1 MRFTFAALAT
11 QGRDIR
17 FDVKRIEG
25 YRNFC
30 NKLWN
35 ASRYVLMSLEGQE
48 PSLRHSAPRLGLA
61 ERWIRSRLQ
70 HAVAAVNEYV
80 TGYRFDLA
88 AQAIYEFVWDEFCDW
103 YLELSKVTL
112 TDAHAGE
119 AEKAGTRQTLVHTL
133 EALLRLAHPI
143 MPYIT
148 EDIWQRVAPLAGV
161 TGETIMLQPFP
172 RFEQSAVDSDALR
185 EIEWIKSFILGV
197 RRIRSEMNIAPS
209 KQISVMTKGGTG
221 QESEWLETSATAA
234 CSLARIASISPVMPG
249 NEPESATAFAGE
261 TTILIPLADL
271 IDPAAEIKR
280 LAKERDAK
288 QGELQRAQSKLA
300 NENYVARAPADVVA
314 RERARAEELA
324 SALIKLQE
332 QLARIEALAQR

>member
-1 MRFTFAALAT
+1 LAT

-17 FDVKRIEG
+17 FDVRRIEG

-35 ASRYVLMSLEGQE
+35 ASRYVLMSLEGQDA
-48 PSLRHSAPRLGLA
+48 SLRHAAPRPGLA
-61 ERWIRSRLQ
+61 ERWIGSRLQ
-70 HAVAAVNEYV
+70 HAIAAVNEYV

-112 TDAHAGE
+112 TDAQAGE
-119 AEKAGTRQTLVHTL
+119 AEKAGTRQTLVRTL
-133 EALLRLAHPI
+133 ETLLRLAHPI

-148 EDIWQRVAPLAGV
+148 EEIWQRVAPLAGV

-172 RFEQSAVDSDALR
+172 RFEQAAIDSAALR

-197 RRIRSEMNIAPS
+197 RRIRSEMNISPAKPLPVLVQGGSAEERAWLRPAAPF
-209 KQISVMTKGGTG
+209 IH
-221 QESEWLETSATAA
+221 A
-234 CSLARIASISPVMPG
+234 LARVGSIREATG
-249 NEPESATAFAGE
+249 DAPEAAPALAGE

-271 IDPAAEIKR
+271 IDPAAEIRR
-280 LAKERDAK
+280 LSRERDAK
-288 QGELQRAQSKLA
+288 QVEYERAQVKLA
-300 NENYVARAPADVVA
+300 NENYLARAPADVVA
-314 RERARAEELA
+314 KERLRAEELA
-324 SALIKLQE
+324 SALARLQE
-332 QLARIEALAQR
+332 QLAKIEAMARR